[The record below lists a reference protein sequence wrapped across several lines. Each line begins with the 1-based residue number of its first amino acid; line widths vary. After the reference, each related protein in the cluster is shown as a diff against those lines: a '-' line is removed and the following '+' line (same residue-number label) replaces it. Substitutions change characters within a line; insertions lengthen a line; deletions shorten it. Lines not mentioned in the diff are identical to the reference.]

1 MISNRE
7 GRAGERVIV
16 GMSGGVDSS
25 VAALLLKRQGCEVSG
40 VFMKNWDESDPQG
53 PCPAE
58 IDARDALA
66 VCERIGIDLDAVS
79 FAERYRER
87 VFARFLADYE
97 AGRTPN
103 PDVLC
108 NSEIKFRAF
117 LDYALA
123 QGAASIATGHYAAV
137 ARRDDGRCVLLK
149 GADPDKDQSYFLHGL
164 SQEQLGRAIFPL
176 GDHLKPQVRLLARE
190 AGLATH
196 AKKDSTG
203 ICFIGERRFREFLG
217 GFLPARPGEIRSVD
231 GELLGEHE
239 GLMFHTLGQRK
250 GLRIGGRA
258 GGSGEPWYVVDKDLA
273 GNTLLVAQGYDHPL
287 LYSSGL
293 SAEELNWIA
302 PAPAVGEVLHCSA
315 KTRYRQPDQACT
327 VEALDDGRCRVRFE
341 RPQRAVTPGQSVVF
355 YRGRECLGGGVIA
368 RVEDSGLRAGAEEA
382 GKTAA
387 AWSVHGEGG
396 RHGAYAR

>member
-7 GRAGERVIV
+7 AIAGERVIV

-25 VAALLLKRQGCEVSG
+25 VAALLLKRRGCEVSG
-40 VFMKNWDESDPQG
+40 VFMKNWDETDPQG
-53 PCPAE
+53 SCPAE
-58 IDARDALA
+58 VDARDALA
-66 VCERIGIDLDAVS
+66 VCDRIGIDLDAVS

-123 QGAASIATGHYAAV
+123 QGAAWIATGHYAAV
-137 ARRDDGRCVLLK
+137 AQREGRSVLLK
-149 GADPDKDQSYFLHGL
+149 GADPDKDQSYFLHAL
-164 SQEQLGRAIFPL
+164 SQEQLGRALFPL
-176 GDHLKPQVRLLARE
+176 GDCLKPAVRQMARE
-190 AGLATH
+190 AALATH

-258 GGSGEPWYVVDKDLA
+258 GGNGEPWYVVGKDLA

-287 LYSSGL
+287 LYSSEL
-293 SAEELNWIA
+293 TADELNWIA
-302 PAPAVGEVLHCSA
+302 PAPAVGETLHCSA
-315 KTRYRQPDQACT
+315 KTRYRQPDQDCV
-327 VEALDDGRCRVRFE
+327 VETLGDGRCRVRFA

-355 YRGRECLGGGVIA
+355 YRGRECLGGGVIVGVA
-368 RVEDSGLRAGAEEA
+368 GGGLQPGADLSP
-382 GKTAA
+382 AA
-387 AWSVHGEGG
+387 MSVYSEGVRCG
-396 RHGAYAR
+396 TYAQ

>member
-7 GRAGERVIV
+7 AIAGERVIV

-25 VAALLLKRQGCEVSG
+25 VAALLLKRQGFDVGG
-40 VFMKNWDESDPQG
+40 VFMKNWDETDPQG

-66 VCERIGIDLDAVS
+66 VCDRIGIELDAVS

-117 LDYALA
+117 LDYALSR
-123 QGAASIATGHYAAV
+123 GAVWIATGHYAAV
-137 ARRDDGRCVLLK
+137 ARRDGRAMLLK
-149 GADPDKDQSYFLHGL
+149 GADPDKDQSYFLHAL

-176 GDHLKPQVRLLARE
+176 GEHLKPQVRQLARE

-217 GFLPARPGEIRSVD
+217 SFLAARPGEIRSVE

-250 GLRIGGRA
+250 GLRIGGRV
-258 GGSGEPWYVVDKDLA
+258 GGNGEPWYVVDKDLT

-287 LYSSGL
+287 LYSGGL
-293 SAEELNWIA
+293 IADELNWIA
-302 PAPAVGEVLHCSA
+302 PAPTAGETLRCSA
-315 KTRYRQPDQACT
+315 KTRYRQADQDCV
-327 VEALDDGRCRVRFE
+327 VEMLDDGRCRVRFD

-355 YRGRECLGGGVIA
+355 YHGRECLGGGVIGQ
-368 RVEDSGLRAGAEEA
+368 VIGSGLARSEGNPVAVPVRA
-382 GKTAA
+382 
-387 AWSVHGEGG
+387 EGG
-396 RHGAYAR
+396 RCGAYAQ